1 MKEYYLRTEDMAVG
15 YRGKPLIEHIDL
27 RLGRGE
33 IMTLIGP
40 NGSGKS
46 TILKSIIR
54 QLRLLAGVVCLAGEP
69 MEGMPPQE
77 VAQKL
82 SVLMTDRS
90 QPELMT
96 CRDVAAAGRYP
107 YTGKLGLLTAAD
119 WEKVDEALAL
129 VHGADLADQDFTAIS
144 DGQRQ
149 RVLLARALCQE
160 PEILVLDEPTSF
172 LDIRYK
178 LELLGILKDLVRQR
192 KIAVVLSLH
201 ELDLAQRI
209 SDIVVCVHNNTI
221 ERYGPPEEIFT
232 ADYIPQLYDV
242 TQGSYE
248 PAFGSLELAKVAGK
262 PEVFVVGGLC
272 RRGSASK
279 RSGLSRGTGPGGGGD
294 RGGGLRTHR
303 PGAGFAGPASAGGL
317 PGGHLYLS
325 RVRPHER
332 REPPLVTRS
341 PGPGKAGAVG
351 RRGRPWLLSTIF
363 TPMEKSSAAAS
374 PPAPARPWRPW
385 GRPGN
390 SSPALGRRRS
400 PCAPPRA

>member
-27 RLGRGE
+27 RLRRGE

-129 VHGADLADQDFTAIS
+129 VHGSDLAGQDFTAIS

-192 KIAVVLSLH
+192 KLAVVLSLH

-232 ADYIPQLYDV
+232 ADYIPRLYDV

-248 PAFGSLELAKVAGK
+248 PAFGSLELAKVAGR
-262 PEVFVVGGLC
+262 PEAFVVGGAGSGIATYRRLQREGIPFAAGVLHENDLDYPVARALAAEVIVEEAFSPIGQERVLQALQVLAEC
-272 RRGSASK
+272 REVICTCPVFGPMNEGNRRLLQQAQARGK
-279 RSGLSRGTGPGGGGD
+279 PVRWEGE
-294 RGGGLRTHR
+294 
-303 PGAGFAGPASAGGL
+303 
-317 PGGHLYLS
+317 GGHGL
-325 RVRPHER
+325 
-332 REPPLVTRS
+332 
-341 PGPGKAGAVG
+341 
-351 RRGRPWLLSTIF
+351 
-363 TPMEKSSAAAS
+363 
-374 PPAPARPWRPW
+374 
-385 GRPGN
+385 
-390 SSPALGRRRS
+390 
-400 PCAPPRA
+400 

>member
-27 RLGRGE
+27 RLRRGE

-129 VHGADLADQDFTAIS
+129 VHGSALAGQDFTAIS

-192 KIAVVLSLH
+192 KLAVVLSLH

-209 SDIVVCVHNNTI
+209 SDIVVCVHNNAI

-232 ADYIPQLYDV
+232 ADYIPHLYDV

-262 PEVFVVGGLC
+262 PEAFVVGGAGSGIATYRRLQREGIPFAAGVLHQNDLDYPVARALAVEVIAEEAFAPIGQERMLQALQVLAEC
-272 RRGSASK
+272 REVICTCPVFGPMNEGNRRLLQEAQAQGK
-279 RSGLSRGTGPGGGGD
+279 PVRWEGERSHGL
-294 RGGGLRTHR
+294 
-303 PGAGFAGPASAGGL
+303 
-317 PGGHLYLS
+317 
-325 RVRPHER
+325 
-332 REPPLVTRS
+332 
-341 PGPGKAGAVG
+341 
-351 RRGRPWLLSTIF
+351 
-363 TPMEKSSAAAS
+363 
-374 PPAPARPWRPW
+374 
-385 GRPGN
+385 
-390 SSPALGRRRS
+390 
-400 PCAPPRA
+400 

>member
-15 YRGKPLIEHIDL
+15 YRGKPFIEHIDL

-129 VHGADLADQDFTAIS
+129 VHGSDLADQDFTAIS

-262 PEVFVVGGLC
+262 PEVFVVGGAGSGIATYRRLQREGIAFAAGVLHQNDLDYPVARALAVEVIAEEAFAPIGQERVLQALQVLADC
-272 RRGSASK
+272 REVIC
-279 RSGLSRGTGPGGGGD
+279 TCPVFGPMNEGNRRLLQEAQAQGKPVRWEGE
-294 RGGGLRTHR
+294 
-303 PGAGFAGPASAGGL
+303 
-317 PGGHLYLS
+317 GGHGL
-325 RVRPHER
+325 
-332 REPPLVTRS
+332 
-341 PGPGKAGAVG
+341 
-351 RRGRPWLLSTIF
+351 
-363 TPMEKSSAAAS
+363 
-374 PPAPARPWRPW
+374 
-385 GRPGN
+385 
-390 SSPALGRRRS
+390 
-400 PCAPPRA
+400 

>member
-27 RLGRGE
+27 RLRRGE

-129 VHGADLADQDFTAIS
+129 VHGSDLAGQDFTAIS

-192 KIAVVLSLH
+192 KLAVVLSLH

-209 SDIVVCVHNNTI
+209 SDIVVCVHNNAI

-232 ADYIPQLYDV
+232 ADYIPRLYDV

-248 PAFGSLELAKVAGK
+248 PAFGSLELAKVAGR
-262 PEVFVVGGLC
+262 PEAFVVGGAGSGIATYRRLQREGIPFAAGVLHENDLDYPVARALAAEVIVEEAFAPISQERVLQALQVLAEC
-272 RRGSASK
+272 REVICTCPVFGPMNEGNRRLLQQAQARGK
-279 RSGLSRGTGPGGGGD
+279 P
-294 RGGGLRTHR
+294 
-303 PGAGFAGPASAGGL
+303 
-317 PGGHLYLS
+317 
-325 RVRPHER
+325 VR
-332 REPPLVTRS
+332 
-341 PGPGKAGAVG
+341 
-351 RRGRPWLLSTIF
+351 
-363 TPMEKSSAAAS
+363 
-374 PPAPARPWRPW
+374 
-385 GRPGN
+385 
-390 SSPALGRRRS
+390 
-400 PCAPPRA
+400 

>member
-27 RLGRGE
+27 RLRRGE

-129 VHGADLADQDFTAIS
+129 VHGSALAGQDFTAIS

-192 KIAVVLSLH
+192 KLAVVLSLH

-232 ADYIPQLYDV
+232 ADYIPRLYDV

-248 PAFGSLELAKVAGK
+248 PAFGSLELAKVAGR
-262 PEVFVVGGLC
+262 PEAFVVGGAGSGIATYRRLQREGIPFAVGVLHENDLDYPVARALAAEVIVEEAFAPISQERVLQALQVLAEC
-272 RRGSASK
+272 REVICTCPVFGPMNEGNRRLLQQAQARGK
-279 RSGLSRGTGPGGGGD
+279 PVRWEGE
-294 RGGGLRTHR
+294 
-303 PGAGFAGPASAGGL
+303 
-317 PGGHLYLS
+317 GGHGL
-325 RVRPHER
+325 
-332 REPPLVTRS
+332 
-341 PGPGKAGAVG
+341 
-351 RRGRPWLLSTIF
+351 
-363 TPMEKSSAAAS
+363 
-374 PPAPARPWRPW
+374 
-385 GRPGN
+385 
-390 SSPALGRRRS
+390 
-400 PCAPPRA
+400 

>member
-262 PEVFVVGGLC
+262 PEVFVVGGAGSGIATYRRLQREGIAFAAGVLHQNDLDYPVARALAVEVIAEEAFAPIGQERVLQALQVLADC
-272 RRGSASK
+272 REVIC
-279 RSGLSRGTGPGGGGD
+279 TCPVFGPMNEGNRRLLQEAQAQGKPVRWEGE
-294 RGGGLRTHR
+294 
-303 PGAGFAGPASAGGL
+303 
-317 PGGHLYLS
+317 GGH
-325 RVRPHER
+325 
-332 REPPLVTRS
+332 
-341 PGPGKAGAVG
+341 G
-351 RRGRPWLLSTIF
+351 F
-363 TPMEKSSAAAS
+363 
-374 PPAPARPWRPW
+374 
-385 GRPGN
+385 
-390 SSPALGRRRS
+390 
-400 PCAPPRA
+400 

>member
-27 RLGRGE
+27 RLRRGE

-129 VHGADLADQDFTAIS
+129 VHGSDLAGQDFTAIS

-192 KIAVVLSLH
+192 KLAVVLSLH

-209 SDIVVCVHNNTI
+209 SDIVVCVHNNAI

-232 ADYIPQLYDV
+232 ADYIPRLYDV

-248 PAFGSLELAKVAGK
+248 PAFGSLELAKVAGR
-262 PEVFVVGGLC
+262 PEAFVVGGAGSGIATYRRLQREGIPFAAGVLHENDLDYPVARALAAEVIVEEAFAPISQERVLQALKVLAEC
-272 RRGSASK
+272 REVIC
-279 RSGLSRGTGPGGGGD
+279 TCPVFGPMNEGNRRLLQEAQAQGKPVRWEGE
-294 RGGGLRTHR
+294 
-303 PGAGFAGPASAGGL
+303 
-317 PGGHLYLS
+317 GGHGL
-325 RVRPHER
+325 
-332 REPPLVTRS
+332 
-341 PGPGKAGAVG
+341 
-351 RRGRPWLLSTIF
+351 
-363 TPMEKSSAAAS
+363 
-374 PPAPARPWRPW
+374 
-385 GRPGN
+385 
-390 SSPALGRRRS
+390 
-400 PCAPPRA
+400 